1 MSHALLFVAAA
12 IAASPEQSVQ
22 SKNDEFIFRHYPPR
36 AKAAGEQG
44 TVKFRAEADANGNVM
59 SCKVTGSSGFRRLD
73 EETCDLIVVHAKFK
87 PTIDAE
93 GFAREAVHDG
103 VVNWRIPGSLMATQ
117 VASIGGRPLDEIVCK
132 RTTKTGS
139 LVARSRVC
147 MTRQEWVAQAEHN
160 QADWGDLQ
168 GRKGFALCSMDG
180 RDGLPTC

>member
-1 MSHALLFVAAA
+1 
-12 IAASPEQSVQ
+12 
-22 SKNDEFIFRHYPPR
+22 
-36 AKAAGEQG
+36 
-44 TVKFRAEADANGNVM
+44 
-59 SCKVTGSSGFRRLD
+59 
-73 EETCDLIVVHAKFK
+73 
-87 PTIDAE
+87 
-93 GFAREAVHDG
+93 
-103 VVNWRIPGSLMATQ
+103 MATQ
-117 VASIGGRPLDEIVCK
+117 FASIGGRPLDEIVCK